1 MSTIFTQFHKLWI
14 NPIDCSKEA
23 CPPPCALVKKCDDLD
38 TEIDINNNEVR
49 FWDNVTCIAVGG
61 GAERFIEQDMNW
73 VSFLPADH
81 KVPVK
86 SWLAIY
92 GTKTVRE
99 KFKNEL
105 WSGDRAVIGVDKAV
119 KAGNQT
125 WSLKIGSD
133 QSGLWSAEDMVTL
146 PDGKQMKGIDF
157 CKSVYEN
164 STINLNPGEYIE
176 VL

>member
-1 MSTIFTQFHKLWI
+1 
-14 NPIDCSKEA
+14 
-23 CPPPCALVKKCDDLD
+23 
-38 TEIDINNNEVR
+38 
-49 FWDNVTCIAVGG
+49 
-61 GAERFIEQDMNW
+61 
-73 VSFLPADH
+73 
-81 KVPVK
+81 
-86 SWLAIY
+86 
-92 GTKTVRE
+92 
-99 KFKNEL
+99 KNEL